1 MTHKTLNLDARLYHY
16 LQSVSAQEPEVL
28 RRLREETARFP
39 DSGMQITPEQGQ
51 FMAMLIRLIG
61 ARMVLEVGVF
71 TGYSSLAM
79 LLALPAVGRLVACD
93 ISESWTTI
101 ARRYWKLAGVEARVD
116 LHIGPALSTLEGLLA
131 EGRASQFDLA
141 FIDADK
147 TGYDAYY
154 ERSLELVRPGGLIV
168 IDNLLWGGKVAD
180 PASSDADIVAIRALN
195 AKLRDD
201 PRVAFSLLP
210 VADGLGLAMKTGFS
224 AEDG

>member
-1 MTHKTLNLDARLYHY
+1 MTHKALNLDERLYHY
-16 LQSVSAQEPEVL
+16 LLSVSPQELEVL
-28 RRLREETARFP
+28 RQLREETALFP
-39 DSGMQITPEQGQ
+39 ESGMQITPEQGQ
-51 FMAMLIRLIG
+51 FMALLIRLIG

-79 LLALPAVGRLVACD
+79 LLAMPAAGRLVACD
-93 ISESWTTI
+93 ISESWTAI
-101 ARRYWKLAGVEARVD
+101 ARRYWELAGVAARVD
-116 LHIGPALSTLEGLLA
+116 LRIGPARPTLEGLLA
-131 EGRASQFDLA
+131 EGRASEFDLA

-180 PASSDADIVAIRALN
+180 PASTDADTVAIRALN
-195 AKLRDD
+195 ARLRDD

-210 VADGLGLAMKTGFS
+210 VADGLGLAMKL
-224 AEDG
+224 